1 MDLGYLVQVLVR
13 PGMAGHLMLTKDHTL
28 NERSPWDVG
37 AVYLAFAVIVSGDE
51 ESDFGAIFI
60 QKIKKV
66 TGVLVGSVI
75 VG

>member
-1 MDLGYLVQVLVR
+1 
-13 PGMAGHLMLTKDHTL
+13 MAGHLMFAKDHTL
-28 NERSPWDVG
+28 NERSPRDIG

-51 ESDFGAIFI
+51 ESNLRAIFI

-66 TGVLVGSVI
+66 TGVLVGPII